1 MELLD
6 LDGVIEKGVFEIP
19 SYQRGYAWQ
28 MRQLKDFWND
38 LEHVSKLGNQFHY
51 MHSLT
56 LRELENEFEN
66 SAFEIIDGQQ
76 RLATSLILLG
86 LLAKTTQNKDPK
98 YSLINLEP
106 ILSYKYYGL
115 SEAFRA
121 ITEEEKDLEAFK
133 TSFYAKNLIEAYAF
147 FKEKISDT
155 PIETLEKM
163 FDALIKKMLFSVV
176 GLNDSRIDP
185 FSSFETI
192 NNRGK
197 DLSTLELL
205 KNRLHFVAH
214 KICEGKKLE
223 KLQQEINDT
232 YTLIYHDLRQ
242 FEDDHLEG
250 FLKHFVAYYY
260 GEKGDFKKRLLEME
274 FNAHK
279 RYTDNTNFND
289 EYEKIDELLLY
300 LSYSS
305 KVWYFL
311 HTLDDEE
318 LRIEITPKMR
328 GLLDKMRR
336 LNALNDN
343 AFLPLLLSLLTIQR
357 AGKSANEQPYTTK
370 ELEGLL
376 EHLERF
382 GFLIYVVAGKNTAK
396 NEWIELAFKAIQA
409 YRFWGDKITI
419 ENLPTLEENF
429 FNRQGNSALELLEE
443 SIHSLKNT
451 EKWYKW
457 GKALNY
463 LLYEYEL
470 HHNPETTLNFDG
482 SIESIEHILP
492 QNPDQ
497 GYSAKEKNWA
507 KNPNIVHALGNLLL
521 MAKNANSS
529 LSNKPFDEKRK
540 EYLKGSYSEK
550 EVAKNASFGVEQ
562 IKERSE
568 KLLDFLIARYRIA
581 ELVDESTIKAF
592 KNALLKTLDDASL
605 KNKGSIF
612 SASNHNKEEQAML
625 KR

>member
-1 MELLD
+1 MELLN
-6 LDGVIEKGVFEIP
+6 LDGVMEKGVFEIP

-38 LEHVSKLGNQFHY
+38 LEHVSKLGSQFHY

-121 ITEEEKDLEAFK
+121 ITEEEKDLKAFK
-133 TSFYAKNLIEAYAF
+133 TSFYAKNLIDAYTF

-155 PIETLEKM
+155 PIEALEKM

-176 GLNDSRIDP
+176 ELKDNRIDP

-197 DLSTLELL
+197 DLSTLELF

-214 KICEGKKLE
+214 KICDGEKLE
-223 KLQQEINDT
+223 KLQNEINDT
-232 YTLIYHDLRQ
+232 YTRIYYDLRH
-242 FEDDHLEG
+242 FKDDHLEG

-289 EYEKIDELLLY
+289 EYEKIDDLLFY

-305 KVWYFL
+305 KVWHFL
-311 HTLDDEE
+311 HTLDEKSIALIFDDNRKLEM
-318 LRIEITPKMR
+318 EITPKMR
-328 GLLDKMRR
+328 NLLDKMRR
-336 LNALNDN
+336 LNALSDN
-343 AFLPLLLSLLTIQR
+343 AFLPLLLSLLTIQLVGR
-357 AGKSANEQPYTTK
+357 STNEQPYTTQ

-382 GFLIYVVAGKNTAK
+382 GFLIYGVAGKNTAK

-409 YRFWGDKITI
+409 YRFWGDKISI
-419 ENLPTLEENF
+419 EELPTLEKNF

-443 SIHSLKNT
+443 SIHSKRNT
-451 EKWYKW
+451 EKWYQW

-470 HHNPETTLNFDG
+470 HHNPETTLNFDS

-492 QNPDQ
+492 QKPDQ
-497 GYSAKEKNWA
+497 GYSAEEKNWA
-507 KNPNIVHALGNLLL
+507 KNPHIVHALGNLLL
-521 MAKNANSS
+521 IPKNANSS

-540 EYLKGSYSEK
+540 QYLKGSYSEK

-568 KLLDFLIARYRIA
+568 KLLDFLIAHYRIA
-581 ELVDESTIKAF
+581 ELVGESAIKAF
-592 KNALLKTLDDASL
+592 KNALLKDI
-605 KNKGSIF
+605 K
-612 SASNHNKEEQAML
+612 
-625 KR
+625 

>member
-28 MRQLKDFWND
+28 ERQLKDFWND
-38 LEHVSKLGNQFHY
+38 LEHVSKLGDKFHY

-56 LRELENEFEN
+56 LRKCENEFES

-86 LLAKTTQNKDPK
+86 LLAKITQNKDPK

-115 SEAFRA
+115 SESFRA

-133 TSFYAKNLIEAYAF
+133 TSFYAKNLIDAHAF

-155 PIETLEKM
+155 PMEALEKM

-176 GLNDSRIDP
+176 ELNDDRIDP

-214 KICEGKKLE
+214 KICDEGDLE
-223 KLQQEINDT
+223 NLQQEINDT
-232 YTLIYHDLRQ
+232 YTRIYHDLRF
-242 FEDDHLEG
+242 FEDTHLG
-250 FLKHFVAYYY
+250 DFLKYFVAYYY
-260 GEKGDFKKRLLEME
+260 GENSKFKERLLNTA
-274 FNAHK
+274 FDAHK
-279 RYTDNTNFND
+279 KYHSSYD
-289 EYEKIDELLLY
+289 EYEKINDLLLY

-336 LNALNDN
+336 LNALSEN
-343 AFLPLLLSLLTIQR
+343 AFLPLLLSLLTIQLAVR
-357 AGKSANEQPYTTK
+357 SGSERHYTTK
-370 ELEGLL
+370 ELEDLL
-376 EHLERF
+376 EYLERF
-382 GFLIYVVAGKNTAK
+382 GFLIYGVAGKNTAK
-396 NEWIELAFKAIQA
+396 NEWIELAFMAFRA
-409 YRFWGDKITI
+409 YRYGEENIVI
-419 ENLPTLEENF
+419 ENLPTLEKSF
-429 FNRQGNSALELLEE
+429 FNRQGNSGLELLEE

-451 EKWYKW
+451 EKWYQW

-470 HHNPETTLNFDG
+470 YHNPETTLNFD
-482 SIESIEHILP
+482 SSLESIEHILP
-492 QNPDQ
+492 QKPDQ
-497 GYSAKEKNWA
+497 GYSAKEKDWA
-507 KNPNIVHALGNLLL
+507 KNPHIVHALGNLLL
-521 MAKNANSS
+521 IAKNANSS
-529 LSNKPFDEKRK
+529 LSNKPFEEKRK
-540 EYLKGSYSEK
+540 AYLKGSYSEK
-550 EVAKNASFGVEQ
+550 EVAKNASFGVAQ

-581 ELVDESTIKAF
+581 ELVGESAIKAF
-592 KNALLKTLDDASL
+592 KNALLKEI
-605 KNKGSIF
+605 K
-612 SASNHNKEEQAML
+612 
-625 KR
+625 

>member
-1 MELLD
+1 MELLN

-28 MRQLKDFWND
+28 KEQLKDFWND
-38 LEHVSKLGNQFHY
+38 LEHVSKLGDKFHY

-56 LRELENEFEN
+56 LRELENELED

-76 RLATSLILLG
+76 RLATSLILLS
-86 LLAKTTQNKDPK
+86 LLAKITQNKDPK
-98 YSLINLEP
+98 YDSMNLEP

-121 ITEEEKDLEAFK
+121 IMEEEKDLEAFK
-133 TSFYAKNLIEAYAF
+133 TSFYAKNLIDAHAF

-155 PIETLEKM
+155 PVGTLEKM

-176 GLNDSRIDP
+176 ELNDNRIDP

-205 KNRLHFVAH
+205 KNRLHFVVH
-214 KICEGKKLE
+214 KICDKEELE
-223 KLQQEINDT
+223 NLQQEINDT
-232 YTLIYHDLRQ
+232 YTRIYHDLRQ
-242 FEDDHLEG
+242 FEDDHLED

-260 GEKGDFKKRLLEME
+260 GENSKFKERLLNTA
-274 FNAHK
+274 FDAHK
-279 RYTDNTNFND
+279 KYDDLYD
-289 EYEKIDELLLY
+289 EYEKINDLLLY

-336 LNALNDN
+336 LNALSDN
-343 AFLPLLLSLLTIQR
+343 AFLPLLLSLLTIQLVGR
-357 AGKSANEQPYTTK
+357 SANEQPYTTQ

-376 EHLERF
+376 EYLERF
-382 GFLIYVVAGKNTAK
+382 GFLVYGVAGRDTSKK
-396 NEWIELAFKAIQA
+396 QLIELAFEAFRA
-409 YRFWGDKITI
+409 YRYGEENIAI
-419 ENLPTLEENF
+419 ENLPTLEKSF

-443 SIHSLKNT
+443 SIHSKKNA
-451 EKWYKW
+451 EKWYRW

-492 QNPDQ
+492 QKPDQ
-497 GYSAKEKNWA
+497 GYSAKEKSWA
-507 KNPNIVHALGNLLL
+507 KNPHIVHALGNLLL
-521 MAKNANSS
+521 IPKNANSS

-540 EYLKGSYSEK
+540 AYLKGSYSEK
-550 EVAKNASFGVEQ
+550 EVAKNASFGVAQ

-581 ELVDESTIKAF
+581 ELVNESAIKAF
-592 KNALLKTLDDASL
+592 KNALLKD
-605 KNKGSIF
+605 I
-612 SASNHNKEEQAML
+612 E
-625 KR
+625 

>member
-28 MRQLKDFWND
+28 ERQLKDFWND
-38 LEHVSKLGNQFHY
+38 LEHVSKLGDKFHY

-56 LRELENEFEN
+56 LRELENEFES

-86 LLAKTTQNKDPK
+86 LLAKITQNKDPK

-121 ITEEEKDLEAFK
+121 ITEEEKDLKAFK
-133 TSFYAKNLIEAYAF
+133 TSFYAKNLIDAYAF
-147 FKEKISDT
+147 FQEKISDT
-155 PIETLEKM
+155 PIEVLEKM

-176 GLNDSRIDP
+176 ELNDDRIDP

-214 KICEGKKLE
+214 KICDEEDLE
-223 KLQQEINDT
+223 NLQNEINDT
-232 YTLIYHDLRQ
+232 YTRIYHDLRQ
-242 FEDDHLEG
+242 FEDAHLES

-260 GEKGDFKKRLLEME
+260 GENSKFKERLLNTA
-274 FNAHK
+274 FDAHK
-279 RYTDNTNFND
+279 KYDDLYD
-289 EYEKIDELLLY
+289 EYEKIDDLLFY

-305 KVWYFL
+305 KVWHFL
-311 HTLDDEE
+311 HTLDEKSITLIVDDNRKLEM
-318 LRIEITPKMR
+318 EITPKMHN
-328 GLLDKMRR
+328 LLEKMRR
-336 LNALNDN
+336 LNALSDN
-343 AFLPLLLSLLTIQR
+343 AFLPLLLSLLTIQLVGR
-357 AGKSANEQPYTTK
+357 SANEQPYTTQ

-376 EHLERF
+376 EYLERF
-382 GFLIYVVAGKNTAK
+382 GFLIYGVAGKNTAK
-396 NEWIELAFKAIQA
+396 NEWIELAFIAFRA
-409 YRFWGDKITI
+409 YRYGEENIVI
-419 ENLPTLEENF
+419 ENLPTLEKSF
-429 FNRQGNSALELLEE
+429 FNRQGNSGLELLEE
-443 SIHSLKNT
+443 SIHSKKNT
-451 EKWYKW
+451 EKWYQW

-470 HHNPETTLNFDG
+470 YHNPETTLNFD
-482 SIESIEHILP
+482 SSLESIEHILP

-497 GYSAKEKNWA
+497 GYSAKEKSWA
-507 KNPNIVHALGNLLL
+507 KNPHIVHALGNLLL
-521 MAKNANSS
+521 IPKNANSS

-540 EYLKGSYSEK
+540 QYLKGSYSEK
-550 EVAKNASFGVEQ
+550 EVAKNASFGVAQ

-568 KLLDFLIARYRIA
+568 KLLDFLIAHYNIA
-581 ELVDESTIKAF
+581 ELVGESAIKAF
-592 KNALLKTLDDASL
+592 KNALLKD
-605 KNKGSIF
+605 I
-612 SASNHNKEEQAML
+612 E
-625 KR
+625 

>member
-1 MELLD
+1 MELLN

-28 MRQLKDFWND
+28 MKQLEDFWND
-38 LEHVSKLGNQFHY
+38 LEHVSKLENKFHY

-56 LRELENEFEN
+56 LRGLENEFES

-86 LLAKTTQNKDPK
+86 LLAKTTKNEN
-98 YSLINLEP
+98 YSLANLKS
-106 ILSYKYYGL
+106 ILSYNFYYHDIG
-115 SEAFRA
+115 EAFRA
-121 ITEEEKDLEAFK
+121 ITEEEDLEKFK

-155 PIETLEKM
+155 PVGTLEKM

-176 GLNDSRIDP
+176 ELNDNRIDP

-205 KNRLHFVAH
+205 KNRLHFVVH
-214 KICEGKKLE
+214 KICDEEDLE
-223 KLQQEINDT
+223 NLQNEINDT
-232 YTLIYHDLRQ
+232 YTRIYHDLRS
-242 FEDDHLEG
+242 FEDDHLDS

-260 GEKGDFKKRLLEME
+260 GESGKKFKERLLETE
-274 FNAHK
+274 FDAYK
-279 RYTDNTNFND
+279 KYDAYPYD
-289 EYEKIDELLLY
+289 EYEKINELLFY
-300 LSYSS
+300 VSCSS

-328 GLLDKMRR
+328 ILLEKMRR
-336 LNALNDN
+336 LNALSDN

-357 AGKSANEQPYTTK
+357 VGKNGGKQPYATK

-376 EHLERF
+376 EYLERF
-382 GFLIYVVAGKNTAK
+382 GFLIYGVAEKKGTAK
-396 NEWIELAFKAIQA
+396 NEWIELAFEAFRA
-409 YRFWGDKITI
+409 YRYGE
-419 ENLPTLEENF
+419 ENIAIKDLPTLEKSF

-443 SIHSLKNT
+443 NIHSKKNI
-451 EKWYKW
+451 EKWYQW

-470 HHNPETTLNFDG
+470 YHNPETTLNFDS

-492 QNPDQ
+492 QKPDQ
-497 GYSAKEKNWA
+497 GYSVKEKSWA
-507 KNPNIVHALGNLLL
+507 KNPHVVHALGNLLL
-521 MAKNANSS
+521 ISKNANSS
-529 LSNKPFDEKRK
+529 LSNKPFEEKRK
-540 EYLKGSYSEK
+540 AYLKGSYSEK
-550 EVAKNASFGVEQ
+550 EVAKNASFGITEIQ
-562 IKERSE
+562 KRSE
-568 KLLDFLIARYRIA
+568 KLLDFLIMRYNIA
-581 ELVDESTIKAF
+581 ELVGESAIKAF
-592 KNALLKTLDDASL
+592 KNALLKD
-605 KNKGSIF
+605 I
-612 SASNHNKEEQAML
+612 E
-625 KR
+625 

>member
-1 MELLD
+1 MELLN

-28 MRQLKDFWND
+28 DRQLKDFWND

-56 LRELENEFEN
+56 LRELENDFEN

-121 ITEEEKDLEAFK
+121 IMEEEKDLEAFK
-133 TSFYAKNLIEAYAF
+133 TSFYAKNLIDAYAF

-155 PIETLEKM
+155 PVGTLEKM
-163 FDALIKKMLFSVV
+163 FDALTKKMLFSVV
-176 GLNDSRIDP
+176 ELNDNRIDP

-214 KICEGKKLE
+214 KICDEEDLE
-223 KLQQEINDT
+223 NLQNEINDT
-232 YTLIYHDLRQ
+232 YTRIYHDLRQ
-242 FEDDHLEG
+242 FEDAHLED

-260 GEKGDFKKRLLEME
+260 GENSKFKERLLNTA
-274 FNAHK
+274 FDAHK
-279 RYTDNTNFND
+279 KYDDLYD
-289 EYEKIDELLLY
+289 EYEKINDLLLY

-336 LNALNDN
+336 LNALSDN
-343 AFLPLLLSLLTIQR
+343 AFLPLLLSLLTIQLAVR
-357 AGKSANEQPYTTK
+357 SGDEQHYTTK
-370 ELEGLL
+370 ELEDLL
-376 EHLERF
+376 EYLERF
-382 GFLIYVVAGKNTAK
+382 GFLIYGVAGKNTAK
-396 NEWIELAFKAIQA
+396 NEWIELAFKAFGA
-409 YRFWGDKITI
+409 YRSWEDRITI
-419 ENLPTLEENF
+419 EDLPPLEKHF
-429 FNRQGNSALELLEE
+429 FKGEHSGLKLLENN
-443 SIHSLKNT
+443 INFNNAK
-451 EKWYKW
+451 KWYEW
-457 GKALNY
+457 NKALNY

-470 HHNPETTLNFDG
+470 YHNPETTLNFDS

-492 QNPDQ
+492 QKPDQ
-497 GYSAKEKNWA
+497 GYSVKEKSWA
-507 KNPNIVHALGNLLL
+507 KNPHVVHALGNLLL
-521 MAKNANSS
+521 ISKNANSS
-529 LSNKPFDEKRK
+529 LSNKPFEEKRK
-540 EYLKGSYSEK
+540 AYLKGSYSEK
-550 EVAKNASFGVEQ
+550 EVAKNASFGVAQ

-568 KLLDFLIARYRIA
+568 KLLDFLIVRYRIA
-581 ELVDESTIKAF
+581 ELVGESAIKAF
-592 KNALLKTLDDASL
+592 KNALLKDI
-605 KNKGSIF
+605 K
-612 SASNHNKEEQAML
+612 
-625 KR
+625 

>member
-19 SYQRGYAWQ
+19 SYQRGYAWHKE
-28 MRQLKDFWND
+28 QLKDFWND
-38 LEHVSKLGNQFHY
+38 LEHVSKLGDKFHY

-56 LRELENEFEN
+56 LRELENEFE
-66 SAFEIIDGQQ
+66 SSTFEIIDGQQ

-86 LLAKTTQNKDPK
+86 LLAKITQNKDPK

-133 TSFYAKNLIEAYAF
+133 TSFYAKNLIDAYAF

-155 PIETLEKM
+155 PVGTLEKM
-163 FDALIKKMLFSVV
+163 FNSLIKKMLFSAVE
-176 GLNDSRIDP
+176 LNDNRIDP

-197 DLSTLELL
+197 DLSTLELF

-214 KICEGKKLE
+214 KICDGKKLE
-223 KLQQEINDT
+223 KLQNEINNT
-232 YTLIYHDLRQ
+232 YMLIYHDLRF
-242 FEDDHLEG
+242 FEDEHLEG

-260 GEKGDFKKRLLEME
+260 GENSKFKERLLDTA
-274 FNAHK
+274 FDAHK
-279 RYTDNTNFND
+279 KYDDLYD
-289 EYEKIDELLLY
+289 EYEKINDLLLY

-328 GLLDKMRR
+328 GLLEKMRR
-336 LNALNDN
+336 LNALSDN

-357 AGKSANEQPYTTK
+357 AGRSANEQPYTTQ

-376 EHLERF
+376 EYLERF
-382 GFLIYVVAGKNTAK
+382 GFLVYGVAGKNNTAK
-396 NEWIELAFKAIQA
+396 NEWIELAFQAFRA
-409 YRFWGDKITI
+409 YRDGEENIAI
-419 ENLPTLEENF
+419 EKLPTLEKSF
-429 FNRQGNSALELLEE
+429 FNKTNNSALELLEE
-443 SIHSLKNT
+443 SIHSKKNT
-451 EKWYKW
+451 EKWYQW

-470 HHNPETTLNFDG
+470 HHNPETTLNFDS

-492 QNPDQ
+492 QKPDQ
-497 GYSAKEKNWA
+497 GYSAEEKNWA
-507 KNPNIVHALGNLLL
+507 KNPHIVHALGNLLL
-521 MAKNANSS
+521 IPKNANSS

-540 EYLKGSYSEK
+540 EYIKGSYSEK
-550 EVAKNASFGVEQ
+550 EVAKNASFGVAQ

-568 KLLDFLIARYRIA
+568 KLLDFLIAHSLSYR
-581 ELVDESTIKAF
+581 
-592 KNALLKTLDDASL
+592 
-605 KNKGSIF
+605 
-612 SASNHNKEEQAML
+612 
-625 KR
+625 

>member
-1 MELLD
+1 MELLT

-28 MRQLKDFWND
+28 DRQLKDFWND
-38 LEHVSKLGNQFHY
+38 LEHVSKLGDKFHY

-56 LRELENEFEN
+56 LRELENEFES

-86 LLAKTTQNKDPK
+86 LLSKITQNKDPK

-121 ITEEEKDLEAFK
+121 ITEEEKNLEAFK
-133 TSFYAKNLIEAYAF
+133 TSFYAKNLIDAYAF
-147 FKEKISDT
+147 FKEKISNT
-155 PIETLEKM
+155 PVGTLEKM

-176 GLNDSRIDP
+176 ELNDNRIDP

-214 KICEGKKLE
+214 KICDGKKLE
-223 KLQQEINDT
+223 KLQNEINDT
-232 YTLIYHDLRQ
+232 YTRIYYDLRH
-242 FEDDHLEG
+242 FKDDHLEG

-289 EYEKIDELLLY
+289 EYEKIDDLLFY

-305 KVWYFL
+305 KVWNFL
-311 HTLDDEE
+311 HTLDEKSITLIVDDNKKLE
-318 LRIEITPKMR
+318 IEITPKMR
-328 GLLDKMRR
+328 GLLEKMRR
-336 LNALNDN
+336 LNALSDN

-357 AGKSANEQPYTTK
+357 VGKSANEQPYTTK

-376 EHLERF
+376 EYLERF
-382 GFLIYVVAGKNTAK
+382 GFLIYGVAGKNTAK
-396 NEWIELAFKAIQA
+396 NEWIELAFEAFRAFRYGEENIAIE
-409 YRFWGDKITI
+409 K
-419 ENLPTLEENF
+419 LPTLEKSF
-429 FNRQGNSALELLEE
+429 FNRQGNSGLELLKEY
-443 SIHSLKNT
+443 IHSKKNT
-451 EKWYKW
+451 EKWYQW

-470 HHNPETTLNFDG
+470 YHNPETTLNFDS

-492 QNPDQ
+492 QKPDQ
-497 GYSAKEKNWA
+497 GYSAKEKSWA
-507 KNPNIVHALGNLLL
+507 KNPHVVHALGNLLL
-521 MAKNANSS
+521 ISKNANSS

-550 EVAKNASFGVEQ
+550 EVAKNASFGVAQ

-568 KLLDFLIARYRIA
+568 KLLDFLIAHYRIA
-581 ELVDESTIKAF
+581 ELVGESAIKAF
-592 KNALLKTLDDASL
+592 KNALLKEI
-605 KNKGSIF
+605 K
-612 SASNHNKEEQAML
+612 
-625 KR
+625 

>member
-1 MELLD
+1 MELLN

-28 MRQLKDFWND
+28 IRQLKDFWND
-38 LEHVSKLGNQFHY
+38 LEHVSKLGSQFHY

-76 RLATSLILLG
+76 RLAISLILLG

-121 ITEEEKDLEAFK
+121 ITEEEKDLKAFK
-133 TSFYAKNLIEAYAF
+133 TSFYAKNLIDAYTF

-155 PIETLEKM
+155 PIEALEKM

-176 GLNDSRIDP
+176 ELKDNRIGP

-197 DLSTLELL
+197 DLSTLELF

-214 KICEGKKLE
+214 KICDGKKLE
-223 KLQQEINDT
+223 KLQNEINDT
-232 YTLIYHDLRQ
+232 YTRIYYDLRH
-242 FEDDHLEG
+242 FKDDHLEG

-289 EYEKIDELLLY
+289 EYEKIDDLLFY

-305 KVWYFL
+305 KVWNFL
-311 HTLDDEE
+311 HTLDEKSIALIVDDNKKLEM
-318 LRIEITPKMR
+318 EITPKMR
-328 GLLDKMRR
+328 GLLEKMRR
-336 LNALNDN
+336 LNALSEN
-343 AFLPLLLSLLTIQR
+343 AFLPLLLSLLTIQLVGR
-357 AGKSANEQPYTTK
+357 SANEQPYTTK

-382 GFLIYVVAGKNTAK
+382 GFLIYGVAGKNTAK

-419 ENLPTLEENF
+419 EDLPTLEKNF

-443 SIHSLKNT
+443 NIHSKKNT
-451 EKWYKW
+451 EKWYQW

-470 HHNPETTLNFDG
+470 HHNPETTLDFDG

-497 GYSAKEKNWA
+497 GYSAEEKNWA
-507 KNPNIVHALGNLLL
+507 KNPHIVHALGNLLL
-521 MAKNANSS
+521 IPKNANSS

-550 EVAKNASFGVEQ
+550 EVAKNASFGIVEIQ
-562 IKERSE
+562 ERSE

-581 ELVDESTIKAF
+581 ELVGENAIKAF
-592 KNALLKTLDDASL
+592 KNALLKEI
-605 KNKGSIF
+605 K
-612 SASNHNKEEQAML
+612 
-625 KR
+625 

>member
-6 LDGVIEKGVFEIP
+6 LDGVMEKGVFEIP

-38 LEHVSKLGNQFHY
+38 LEHVSKLGDKSHY

-86 LLAKTTQNKDPK
+86 FLAKTTQNKDPK

-155 PIETLEKM
+155 PIEALERM

-176 GLNDSRIDP
+176 GLNDNRIDP

-242 FEDDHLEG
+242 FEDAHLEG

-279 RYTDNTNFND
+279 RYTDNTNFNE
-289 EYEKIDELLLY
+289 EYEKIDDLLFY

-305 KVWYFL
+305 KVWHFL
-311 HTLDDEE
+311 HTLDEKSITLIVDDNKKLE
-318 LRIEITPKMR
+318 IEITPKMR

-343 AFLPLLLSLLTIQR
+343 AFLPLLLSLLTIQL
-357 AGKSANEQPYTTK
+357 AGKSANEQPYTTQ

-376 EHLERF
+376 EYLERF
-382 GFLIYVVAGKNTAK
+382 GFLIYGVAGKNTAK
-396 NEWIELAFKAIQA
+396 WIELAFMAFKAFRYGEENIA
-409 YRFWGDKITI
+409 I
-419 ENLPTLEENF
+419 EKLPTLEKSF
-429 FNRQGNSALELLEE
+429 FNRQGNSGLELLEE
-443 SIHSLKNT
+443 YIHSKKNT

-457 GKALNY
+457 KNALNY

-470 HHNPETTLNFDG
+470 HNNPETTLNFDS

-492 QNPDQ
+492 QKPDQ

-521 MAKNANSS
+521 IPKNANSS

-568 KLLDFLIARYRIA
+568 KLLDFLIAHYRIA
-581 ELVDESTIKAF
+581 ELVGESAIKAF
-592 KNALLKTLDDASL
+592 KNASL
-605 KNKGSIF
+605 EDIK
-612 SASNHNKEEQAML
+612 
-625 KR
+625 

>member
-28 MRQLKDFWND
+28 KEQLKDFWND

-56 LRELENEFEN
+56 LRELENDFEN

-133 TSFYAKNLIEAYAF
+133 TSFYAKNLIEAYEF
-147 FKEKISDT
+147 FQEKIRNLPNT
-155 PIETLEKM
+155 TLNKLL
-163 FDALIKKMLFSVV
+163 DALTKKMLFSVV
-176 GLNDSRIDP
+176 GLDDNRIDP

-214 KICEGKKLE
+214 KICDEEDLS
-223 KLQQEINDT
+223 LQQEINDT
-232 YTLIYHDLRQ
+232 YTRIYHDLRQ
-242 FEDDHLEG
+242 FEDAHLEG

-260 GEKGDFKKRLLEME
+260 GENSKFKERLLDTE
-274 FNAHK
+274 FDAHK
-279 RYTDNTNFND
+279 KYHSPYD
-289 EYEKIDELLLY
+289 EYEKINDLLLY

-318 LRIEITPKMR
+318 LRIEITPKMHS
-328 GLLDKMRR
+328 LLEKMRR
-336 LNALNDN
+336 LNALSDN
-343 AFLPLLLSLLTIQR
+343 AFLPLLLSLLTIQLVGR
-357 AGKSANEQPYTTK
+357 SGNERHYTTK
-370 ELEGLL
+370 ELEDLL
-376 EHLERF
+376 EYLERF
-382 GFLIYVVAGKNTAK
+382 GFLIYGVAGKKTAK

-409 YRFWGDKITI
+409 CRFWGDKITI
-419 ENLPTLEENF
+419 EDLPTLEENF
-429 FNRQGNSALELLEE
+429 FKGKHSALELLEE
-443 SIHSLKNT
+443 YIHSKKNA
-451 EKWYKW
+451 EKKWY
-457 GKALNY
+457 GVKALNY

-507 KNPNIVHALGNLLL
+507 KNPHIVHALGNLLL
-521 MAKNANSS
+521 IPKNANSS

-540 EYLKGSYSEK
+540 QYLKGSYSEK
-550 EVAKNASFGVEQ
+550 EVAKNASFGAEQ

-568 KLLDFLIARYRIA
+568 KLLDFLIAHYRIA
-581 ELVDESTIKAF
+581 ALVGESAIKAF
-592 KNALLKTLDDASL
+592 KNALLKDI
-605 KNKGSIF
+605 K
-612 SASNHNKEEQAML
+612 
-625 KR
+625 

>member
-1 MELLD
+1 MELLN
-6 LDGVIEKGVFEIP
+6 LDGVIGKGVFEIP

-28 MRQLKDFWND
+28 ERQLKDFWND
-38 LEHVSKLGNQFHY
+38 LEHVSKLGDKFHY

-56 LRELENEFEN
+56 LRELENEFE
-66 SAFEIIDGQQ
+66 SGAFEIIDGQQ

-121 ITEEEKDLEAFK
+121 IMEEEKDLERFQ
-133 TSFYAKNLIEAYAF
+133 TSFYAKNLIEACAF
-147 FKEKISDT
+147 FKEKIRDT
-155 PIETLEKM
+155 PMETLEKM

-176 GLNDSRIDP
+176 ELNDNRIDP

-197 DLSTLELL
+197 DLSTLELF
-205 KNRLHFVAH
+205 KNRLHFAAH
-214 KICEGKKLE
+214 KICDGKKLE
-223 KLQQEINDT
+223 NLQNEINNT

-242 FEDDHLEG
+242 FEDAHLES

-279 RYTDNTNFND
+279 RYTDNTNFDD
-289 EYEKIDELLLY
+289 EYERIDHLLFY

-305 KVWYFL
+305 KVWNFL
-311 HTLDDEE
+311 HTLDEKSITLIVDDNKKLE
-318 LRIEITPKMR
+318 IEITPKMR
-328 GLLDKMRR
+328 NLLDKMRR
-336 LNALNDN
+336 LNALSEN

-357 AGKSANEQPYTTK
+357 AGKSANEQVYTTK

-376 EHLERF
+376 EYLERF
-382 GFLIYVVAGKNTAK
+382 GFLIYGVAGKNTAK
-396 NEWIELAFKAIQA
+396 NEWIELAFEALRA
-409 YRFWGDKITI
+409 YRYGEENTAI
-419 ENLPTLEENF
+419 EKLPTLEKSF
-429 FNRQGNSALELLEE
+429 FNRQGNSGLELLEE
-443 SIHSLKNT
+443 SIHSKKNT
-451 EKWYKW
+451 EKWYQW

-492 QNPDQ
+492 QKPDQ
-497 GYSAKEKNWA
+497 GYSAKEKSWA
-507 KNPNIVHALGNLLL
+507 KNPHIVHALGNLLL
-521 MAKNANSS
+521 IPKNVNSS

-550 EVAKNASFGVEQ
+550 EVAKNASFGVAQ

-568 KLLDFLIARYRIA
+568 KLLDFLIAHYRIA
-581 ELVDESTIKAF
+581 ELVDESVIKAF
-592 KNALLKTLDDASL
+592 KNASL
-605 KNKGSIF
+605 KDIK
-612 SASNHNKEEQAML
+612 
-625 KR
+625 

>member
-1 MELLD
+1 MELLN

-28 MRQLKDFWND
+28 ERQLKDFWND
-38 LEHVSKLGNQFHY
+38 LEHVSKLGSQFHY

-106 ILSYKYYGL
+106 ILSYEYYGL

-121 ITEEEKDLEAFK
+121 ITEEEKDLKAFK
-133 TSFYAKNLIEAYAF
+133 TSFYAKNLIDAYTF

-155 PIETLEKM
+155 PIEALEKM

-176 GLNDSRIDP
+176 GLNDNRIDP

-223 KLQQEINDT
+223 KLQQEINNT

-279 RYTDNTNFND
+279 RYTDNTNFNE
-289 EYEKIDELLLY
+289 EYEKIDDLLFY

-305 KVWYFL
+305 KVWNFL
-311 HTLDDEE
+311 HTLDEKSITLIVDDNKKLE
-318 LRIEITPKMR
+318 IEITPKIR
-328 GLLDKMRR
+328 GLLEKMRR

-343 AFLPLLLSLLTIQR
+343 AFLPLLLSLLTIQLVGR
-357 AGKSANEQPYTTK
+357 SANEQPYTTQ

-376 EHLERF
+376 EYLERF
-382 GFLIYVVAGKNTAK
+382 GFLVYGVAGKNTAK
-396 NEWIELAFKAIQA
+396 NEWIELAFKAFRA
-409 YRFWGDKITI
+409 YRYGEENIVI
-419 ENLPTLEENF
+419 EKLPTLEKSF
-429 FNRQGNSALELLEE
+429 FNRQGNSTLELLEE
-443 SIHSLKNT
+443 NIHSKKNT
-451 EKWYKW
+451 EKWYQW

-470 HHNPETTLNFDG
+470 HHNHETTLNFDS

-497 GYSAKEKNWA
+497 GYSAKEK
-507 KNPNIVHALGNLLL
+507 
-521 MAKNANSS
+521 S
-529 LSNKPFDEKRK
+529 
-540 EYLKGSYSEK
+540 
-550 EVAKNASFGVEQ
+550 
-562 IKERSE
+562 
-568 KLLDFLIARYRIA
+568 
-581 ELVDESTIKAF
+581 
-592 KNALLKTLDDASL
+592 
-605 KNKGSIF
+605 
-612 SASNHNKEEQAML
+612 
-625 KR
+625 

>member
-1 MELLD
+1 MELLN
-6 LDGVIEKGVFEIP
+6 LDGVIEKGMFEIP

-28 MRQLKDFWND
+28 ERQLKDFWND
-38 LEHVSKLGNQFHY
+38 LEHVSKLGDKFHY

-56 LRELENEFEN
+56 LRKFENEFES

-121 ITEEEKDLEAFK
+121 ITEEEDLKAFK
-133 TSFYAKNLIEAYAF
+133 TSFYAKNLIDAYAF

-155 PIETLEKM
+155 PVETLEKM

-176 GLNDSRIDP
+176 ELNDNRIDP

-214 KICEGKKLE
+214 KICDEGDLE
-223 KLQQEINDT
+223 NLQNEINDT
-232 YTLIYHDLRQ
+232 YTRIYHNLR
-242 FEDDHLEG
+242 FFKDDHLEA
-250 FLKHFVAYYY
+250 FLKYFVAYYY
-260 GEKGDFKKRLLEME
+260 GEKRDFKERLLNTA
-274 FNAHK
+274 FDAHK
-279 RYTDNTNFND
+279 KYDDLYD
-289 EYEKIDELLLY
+289 EYEKINDLLLH

-328 GLLDKMRR
+328 DLLEKMRR
-336 LNALNDN
+336 LNALSNN
-343 AFLPLLLSLLTIQR
+343 AFLPLLLSLLTIQLV
-357 AGKSANEQPYTTK
+357 GKSANEQPYTTQ

-376 EHLERF
+376 EYLERF
-382 GFLIYVVAGKNTAK
+382 GFLVYGVVAGKNTAK
-396 NEWIELAFKAIQA
+396 NEWIELAFQAFRA
-409 YRFWGDKITI
+409 YRDGEENIAI
-419 ENLPTLEENF
+419 ENLPTLEKSF
-429 FNRQGNSALELLEE
+429 FNRQGNSTLELLEE
-443 SIHSLKNT
+443 SIHSKKNT
-451 EKWYKW
+451 EKWYQWKN
-457 GKALNY
+457 ALNY

-470 HHNPETTLNFDG
+470 HHNPETTLNFD
-482 SIESIEHILP
+482 SSLESIEHILP
-492 QNPDQ
+492 QKPDQ

-507 KNPNIVHALGNLLL
+507 KNPHIVHALGNLLL
-521 MAKNANSS
+521 IPKNANSS
-529 LSNKPFDEKRK
+529 LSNKPFEEKRK

-550 EVAKNASFGVEQ
+550 EVAKNASFGVAQ

-568 KLLDFLIARYRIA
+568 KLLDFLIAHYRIA
-581 ELVDESTIKAF
+581 ELVDESAIKAF
-592 KNALLKTLDDASL
+592 KNALLKD
-605 KNKGSIF
+605 I
-612 SASNHNKEEQAML
+612 E
-625 KR
+625 

>member
-28 MRQLKDFWND
+28 ERQLKDFWND

-56 LRELENEFEN
+56 LRELENDFEN

-121 ITEEEKDLEAFK
+121 ITEEEKDLKAFK

-155 PIETLEKM
+155 PIEALEKM

-176 GLNDSRIDP
+176 GLNDNRIDP

-242 FEDDHLEG
+242 FEDAHLEG

-279 RYTDNTNFND
+279 RYTDNTNFNE
-289 EYEKIDELLLY
+289 EYEKIDDLLFY

-305 KVWYFL
+305 KVWNFL
-311 HTLDDEE
+311 HTLDEKSITLIVDDNKKLE
-318 LRIEITPKMR
+318 IEITPKMR
-328 GLLDKMRR
+328 NLLEKMRR
-336 LNALNDN
+336 LNALSDN
-343 AFLPLLLSLLTIQR
+343 TFLPLLLSLLTIQR

-382 GFLIYVVAGKNTAK
+382 GFLIYGVAGKNTAK
-396 NEWIELAFKAIQA
+396 NEWIELAFMAFKA
-409 YRFWGDKITI
+409 YRYGEENIAI
-419 ENLPTLEENF
+419 ENLPTLEKNF
-429 FNRQGNSALELLEE
+429 FNKQGNSALELLEE
-443 SIHSLKNT
+443 SIHSKKNA

-497 GYSAKEKNWA
+497 GYSAKEKSWA

-521 MAKNANSS
+521 IPKNANSS

-550 EVAKNASFGVEQ
+550 EVAKNASFGLDQ

-568 KLLDFLIARYRIA
+568 KLLDFLIAHYRIA
-581 ELVDESTIKAF
+581 KLVGESAIKAF
-592 KNALLKTLDDASL
+592 KNALLKDI
-605 KNKGSIF
+605 K
-612 SASNHNKEEQAML
+612 
-625 KR
+625 

>member
-1 MELLD
+1 MELLN

-28 MRQLKDFWND
+28 KEQLEDFWND
-38 LEHVSKLGNQFHY
+38 LEHVSKLGDKFHY

-56 LRELENEFEN
+56 LRESENEFES

-121 ITEEEKDLEAFK
+121 IMEEEKDLERFQ
-133 TSFYAKNLIEAYAF
+133 TSFYAKNLIDAYAF

-155 PIETLEKM
+155 PVGTLEKM

-176 GLNDSRIDP
+176 GLNDNRIDP

-205 KNRLHFVAH
+205 KNRLHFVVH

-242 FEDDHLEG
+242 FEDAHLES

-279 RYTDNTNFND
+279 RYTDNTNFD
-289 EYEKIDELLLY
+289 EEYEKIDDLLFY

-305 KVWYFL
+305 KVWNFL
-311 HTLDDEE
+311 HTLDEKSIALIVDDNRKLEM
-318 LRIEITPKMR
+318 EITPKMR

-336 LNALNDN
+336 LNALSEN
-343 AFLPLLLSLLTIQR
+343 AFLPLLLSLLTIQLAVR
-357 AGKSANEQPYTTK
+357 SGSERHYTTK
-370 ELEGLL
+370 ELEDLL
-376 EHLERF
+376 EYLERF
-382 GFLIYVVAGKNTAK
+382 GFLIYGVAGKKTAK

-409 YRFWGDKITI
+409 CRLWKDKITI
-419 ENLPTLEENF
+419 EDLPTLEKSF

-443 SIHSLKNT
+443 SIHSKKNT
-451 EKWYKW
+451 EKWYRW

-470 HHNPETTLNFDG
+470 HHNPETTLNFDS

-497 GYSAKEKNWA
+497 GYSAEEKNWA
-507 KNPNIVHALGNLLL
+507 KNPHIVHALGNLLL
-521 MAKNANSS
+521 IAKNANSS
-529 LSNKPFDEKRK
+529 LSNKPFEEKRK

-550 EVAKNASFGVEQ
+550 EVAKNASFGVAQ

-568 KLLDFLIARYRIA
+568 KLLDFLIAHYRIA
-581 ELVDESTIKAF
+581 ELVNESAIKAF
-592 KNALLKTLDDASL
+592 KNALLKEI
-605 KNKGSIF
+605 K
-612 SASNHNKEEQAML
+612 
-625 KR
+625 

>member
-1 MELLD
+1 MELLN
-6 LDGVIEKGVFEIP
+6 LDRVIEKGVFEIP

-28 MRQLKDFWND
+28 DRQLKDFWND

-56 LRELENEFEN
+56 LRELENDFEN

-121 ITEEEKDLEAFK
+121 ITEEEKDLEALK
-133 TSFYAKNLIEAYAF
+133 TSFYAKNLIEAYTF

-155 PIETLEKM
+155 PIEALEKM

-214 KICEGKKLE
+214 KICDGKKLE

-242 FEDDHLEG
+242 FEDAHLEG

-279 RYTDNTNFND
+279 RYTDNTNFNE
-289 EYEKIDELLLY
+289 EYEKIDDLLFY

-305 KVWYFL
+305 KVWNFL
-311 HTLDDEE
+311 HTLDEKSITLIVDDNKKLE
-318 LRIEITPKMR
+318 IEITPKMR
-328 GLLDKMRR
+328 GLLEKMRR
-336 LNALNDN
+336 LNALSDN

-370 ELEGLL
+370 ELESLL
-376 EHLERF
+376 EYLERF
-382 GFLIYVVAGKNTAK
+382 GFLIYGVAGKNTAK
-396 NEWIELAFKAIQA
+396 NEWIELAFEAFKAFRYGEENIV
-409 YRFWGDKITI
+409 I
-419 ENLPTLEENF
+419 EKLPVLEKNF
-429 FNRQGNSALELLEE
+429 FNRQGNSGLELLEE
-443 SIHSLKNT
+443 TIHSLKNT
-451 EKWYKW
+451 EKWYQW

-482 SIESIEHILP
+482 SLESIEHILP

-497 GYSAKEKNWA
+497 GYSAKEKNWT

-521 MAKNANSS
+521 IPKNANSS

-540 EYLKGSYSEK
+540 QYLKGSYSEK

-568 KLLDFLIARYRIA
+568 KLLDFLIAHYRIA
-581 ELVDESTIKAF
+581 ELVNESAIKAF
-592 KNALLKTLDDASL
+592 KNASL
-605 KNKGSIF
+605 KDIK
-612 SASNHNKEEQAML
+612 
-625 KR
+625 

>member
-1 MELLD
+1 MELLN

-38 LEHVSKLGNQFHY
+38 LEHVSKLGDKFHY

-56 LRELENEFEN
+56 LRKSDDDFGDID
-66 SAFEIIDGQQ
+66 FEIIDGQQ

-86 LLAKTTQNKDPK
+86 LLAKITQNKDPK

-121 ITEEEKDLEAFK
+121 IMEEEKDLEAFK

-155 PIETLEKM
+155 PVGTLEKM
-163 FDALIKKMLFSVV
+163 FDALTKKMLFSVV
-176 GLNDSRIDP
+176 ELNDNRIDP

-197 DLSTLELL
+197 DLSTLELF

-214 KICEGKKLE
+214 KICDGKKLE
-223 KLQQEINDT
+223 TLQQEINKT
-232 YTLIYHDLRQ
+232 YTIVYYDLRS
-242 FEDDHLEG
+242 FKDAHLEG

-260 GEKGDFKKRLLEME
+260 GENSNKFKERLLEME
-274 FNAHK
+274 FNAHRK
-279 RYTDNTNFND
+279 YDDANLDD
-289 EYEKIDELLLY
+289 EYDKIDELLFY

-305 KVWYFL
+305 KVWNFL
-311 HTLDDEE
+311 HTLDEKAITLKE
-318 LRIEITPKMR
+318 FKIEITPKTR
-328 GLLDKMRR
+328 TLLDKMRR
-336 LNALNDN
+336 LNALSDN
-343 AFLPLLLSLLTIQR
+343 AFLPLLLSLLTIQLVGR
-357 AGKSANEQPYTTK
+357 SANEQPYTTK

-376 EHLERF
+376 EYLERF
-382 GFLIYVVAGKNTAK
+382 GFLIYGVAGKNTAK
-396 NEWIELAFKAIQA
+396 NEWIESAFIAFKA
-409 YRFWGDKITI
+409 YRYGEENIAI
-419 ENLPTLEENF
+419 EKLPTLEKHF
-429 FNRQGNSALELLEE
+429 FKGEHSGLEFLEE
-443 SIHSLKNT
+443 SIHSKKNT
-451 EKWYKW
+451 EKWYQW

-470 HHNPETTLNFDG
+470 YHNPETTLNFDG

-497 GYSAKEKNWA
+497 GYIAKEKDWA
-507 KNPNIVHALGNLLL
+507 KNPHIAHALGNLLL
-521 MAKNANSS
+521 IPKNANSS

-540 EYLKGSYSEK
+540 AYLKGSYSEK
-550 EVAKNASFGVEQ
+550 EVAKNASFGIIEIQ
-562 IKERSE
+562 ERSE
-568 KLLDFLIARYRIA
+568 KLLDFLIVRYNIA
-581 ELVDESTIKAF
+581 ELVGESAIKAF
-592 KNALLKTLDDASL
+592 KNALLKDI
-605 KNKGSIF
+605 K
-612 SASNHNKEEQAML
+612 
-625 KR
+625 

>member
-1 MELLD
+1 MELLN

-28 MRQLKDFWND
+28 ERQLKDFWND
-38 LEHVSKLGNQFHY
+38 LEHVSKLGDKFHY

-56 LRELENEFEN
+56 LRELENEFE
-66 SAFEIIDGQQ
+66 SSTFEIIDGQQ

-86 LLAKTTQNKDPK
+86 LLAKTTQNKDKK
-98 YSLINLEP
+98 YSFINLEP

-121 ITEEEKDLEAFK
+121 ITEEEKDLKAFK
-133 TSFYAKNLIEAYAF
+133 TSFYAKNLIDAYAF
-147 FKEKISDT
+147 FKEKISNT

-176 GLNDSRIDP
+176 GLNDNRIDP

-197 DLSTLELL
+197 DLSTLELF

-214 KICEGKKLE
+214 KICDGKKLE
-223 KLQQEINDT
+223 KLQQEINNT
-232 YTLIYHDLRQ
+232 YTLIYHDLRH
-242 FEDDHLEG
+242 FKDDHLES

-279 RYTDNTNFND
+279 RYTDNTNFDD
-289 EYEKIDELLLY
+289 EYERIDDLLFY

-305 KVWYFL
+305 KVWNFL
-311 HTLDDEE
+311 HTLDEKSIALIVDDNKKLEM
-318 LRIEITPKMR
+318 EITPKMHI
-328 GLLDKMRR
+328 LLDKMRR
-336 LNALNDN
+336 LNALSDN

-357 AGKSANEQPYTTK
+357 AGKSANEQPYTTQ

-376 EHLERF
+376 EYLERF
-382 GFLIYVVAGKNTAK
+382 GFLIYGVAGKNTAK
-396 NEWIELAFKAIQA
+396 NEWIELAFEAFRAFRYGEENIV
-409 YRFWGDKITI
+409 I
-419 ENLPTLEENF
+419 EDLPTLEKNF
-429 FNRQGNSALELLEE
+429 FKGEHSGLELLEE
-443 SIHSLKNT
+443 SIHSKKNT
-451 EKWYKW
+451 EKWYQW

-470 HHNPETTLNFDG
+470 HHNPETTLNFDS

-492 QNPDQ
+492 QKPDQ
-497 GYSAKEKNWA
+497 GYSAKEKSWA
-507 KNPNIVHALGNLLL
+507 KNPHIVHALGNLLL
-521 MAKNANSS
+521 IPKNANSS
-529 LSNKPFDEKRK
+529 LSNKPFEEKRK

-550 EVAKNASFGVEQ
+550 EVAKNASFGVAQ

-568 KLLDFLIARYRIA
+568 KLLDFLIAHYRIA
-581 ELVDESTIKAF
+581 ELVGESVIKAF
-592 KNALLKTLDDASL
+592 KNASL
-605 KNKGSIF
+605 KDIK
-612 SASNHNKEEQAML
+612 
-625 KR
+625 